1 MALVE
6 DVRARREAPQPAGL
20 GQSPFPDFDRTL
32 QVLGGNDSFGGFSFN
47 LDPKLA
53 GAESLLDNEGESQ
66 IPFKGTY
73 LDAFPGIRAAGGR
86 MMTPPPP
93 GLSYPHNPNRSIYD
107 PQISALDA
115 QSTGGSSGYLGSF
128 DPFADGNELSSVQPP
143 VVDDGSRKVSRFGFA
158 RGKPGPSSVG
168 VASPLMRAM
177 QPSPIPSS
185 NAHAL
190 YSSGEQMQSSMQ
202 AQWAM
207 HGYGHPISNNSSPL
221 PQHAQPNNSYVV
233 QQPVRNQF
241 QSHEPNVNVVS
252 ESQLRDFI
260 QSSRDRAGGMHNANG
275 YNHLNGMHNRSW
287 GIQPI

>member
-1 MALVE
+1 MPPGLSAPPGIPLPSRPPRVETPQTPLLATQSSYQMSTAAMALVE

-143 VVDDGSRKVSRFGFA
+143 VVDDGSRKVSR
-158 RGKPGPSSVG
+158 
-168 VASPLMRAM
+168 
-177 QPSPIPSS
+177 
-185 NAHAL
+185 
-190 YSSGEQMQSSMQ
+190 
-202 AQWAM
+202 
-207 HGYGHPISNNSSPL
+207 
-221 PQHAQPNNSYVV
+221 
-233 QQPVRNQF
+233 
-241 QSHEPNVNVVS
+241 
-252 ESQLRDFI
+252 LRT
-260 QSSRDRAGGMHNANG
+260 GC
-275 YNHLNGMHNRSW
+275 
-287 GIQPI
+287 